1 MHRKRW
7 LPVRMFL
14 PAALA
19 VGLGLAGLNFADA
32 GGPTS
37 LAAAAQ
43 DLPPC
48 TAEQMAG
55 TRQGNPLVILDAT
68 EEGFPDLNNDSLATL
83 VAGGRYAVVVDTSR
97 ATREATPTDGSSV
110 PVQGS
115 VQITAPAGVGL
126 TRTGDK
132 YTEAYSFTAPAPGPL
147 RFQATWQQEVSG
159 PPRSSDPTVTCS
171 AAAALDVLA
180 VARKPVLTSAR
191 FHADHGIGGAWFE
204 ALVVNQTPPD
214 QGRVTAVLRV
224 RPGVASAP
232 AATGRATKSLT
243 FNSVDLGVCC
253 PLATYVRAPL
263 RLRFEVDSA
272 AGGAR
277 VVVTPGID
285 GLTFPVGRQ
294 LRFGFS
300 LELRQAGHRVGGMRS
315 GAVCTRIQISNRRQ
329 GRHTEM
335 RCDHPGFA
343 ARP

>member
-1 MHRKRW
+1 MQRKGW
-7 LPVRMFL
+7 LPVRMCL
-14 PAALA
+14 PVALA
-19 VGLGLAGLNFADA
+19 VGLGLAGVNVAGA
-32 GGPTS
+32 GGQTG

-43 DLPPC
+43 DAPPC
-48 TAEQMAG
+48 TADQMAG
-55 TRQGNPLVILDAT
+55 TRQGIPLMILDPT
-68 EEGFPDLNNDSLATL
+68 EQGFPDLSDSLATL
-83 VAGGRYAVVVDTSR
+83 VAGGRYAAVVDTSR
-97 ATREATPTDGSSV
+97 ATREGTPTDGSSV
-110 PVQGS
+110 PVRGS
-115 VQITAPAGVGL
+115 VQITAPAGVAL
-126 TRTGDK
+126 TRTGDT
-132 YTEAYSFTAPAPGPL
+132 YTESYSFTAPAPGPL

-159 PPRSSDPTVTCS
+159 PPPRSSNPTVTCS

-180 VARKPVLTSAR
+180 IARKPVLTSAR

-204 ALVVNQTPPD
+204 ALVLNQTPPD

-243 FNSVDLGVCC
+243 FNSVHFGVCC

-272 AGGAR
+272 AGGAT

-315 GAVCTRIQISNRRQ
+315 GAVCTRVQISNRRQ

>member
-1 MHRKRW
+1 MQRKGW
-7 LPVRMFL
+7 LPVRMFMPL
-14 PAALA
+14 GLA
-19 VGLGLAGLNFADA
+19 FGLGLAGVNFASA
-32 GGPTS
+32 GGQTG

-43 DLPPC
+43 DPPPC

-55 TRQGNPLVILDAT
+55 TRQGIPLMINDAT
-68 EEGFPDLNNDSLATL
+68 VEGFPDLNNDTLATL
-83 VAGGRYAVVVDTSR
+83 IAGGRYGAVVDTSR
-97 ATREATPTDGSSV
+97 ATRERTDTDGPSA
-110 PVQGS
+110 PVEGS
-115 VQITAPAGVGL
+115 VRITAPAGVAL

-132 YTEAYSFTAPAPGPL
+132 YTEAYLFTAPGPGPL

-159 PPRSSDPTVTCS
+159 SRSSDPTVTCS
-171 AAAALDVLA
+171 AAAALDVIT

-204 ALVVNQTPPD
+204 ALVLNQTPPD
-214 QGRVTAVLRV
+214 RGRVTAVLRV

-253 PLATYVRAPL
+253 PLTTYVRAPL
-263 RLRFEVDSA
+263 RLRFEVESG

-285 GLTFPVGRQ
+285 GLTFPVGKQ

-315 GAVCTRIQISNRRQ
+315 GAVCTRVQISNRRQ